1 GSTQIVVTAAAG
13 APGIGNVA
21 VYSAST
27 GTTVKSN
34 GFTYLK
40 TDQTISFPNLGKQ
53 EVTNTIGLS
62 ATATSLL
69 DVSFSVASGPAEL
82 SGGTNLSFTGA
93 GHVVLLADQAG
104 DGNWNA
110 APTVTNAFD
119 VIGVITNVTPASGTR
134 YTEHEVTISGLWL
147 GSGTDITNVMLC
159 DVSAVIIT
167 QGIHSVTVMAGLSP
181 VATNG
186 DVFVQ
191 SAGFGTVVLTN
202 GFSYLP
208 VPPPPVA
215 LSAVDITADRFTAR
229 WTAAESATNYLIDVS
244 ETNAF
249 TTFTGIYS
257 NWSFGDVTAGLVTG
271 LTDGVTYYY
280 RVRAANS
287 YGSSLDSNI
296 IEVPVS
302 TNTPYI
308 LYEVTNGVASAGS
321 SDVIDLTKLFYGS
334 GMSYSIISNSN
345 PSLVT
350 ATLNGSELILS
361 YAASVTGSADITVR
375 TTDLSNGFYVD
386 NTITVHV
393 VPEPGENIGAITLNP
408 QTGLFEQ
415 TITVSNTSPTLA
427 ARAVTLTVTNLTSG
441 AELYNATGTDEHGNP
456 EILWIGTLDPLTAMD
471 FTLQYY
477 TATRGTAPT
486 GTVIVSLS
494 LESPQTAVSGTA
506 FNLSGTPQNI
516 SGTQSF
522 LIEFG
527 ATPGRTYYIQYTDAL
542 SNPWKTVQPPI
553 VAPVN
558 RIQWIDSG
566 PPGTE
571 SAPGAVSN
579 RFYRI
584 LEKTQN

>member
-1 GSTQIVVTAAAG
+1 
-13 APGIGNVA
+13 
-21 VYSAST
+21 
-27 GTTVKSN
+27 
-34 GFTYLK
+34 
-40 TDQTISFPNLGKQ
+40 
-53 EVTNTIGLS
+53 
-62 ATATSLL
+62 
-69 DVSFSVASGPAEL
+69 
-82 SGGTNLSFTGA
+82 
-93 GHVVLLADQAG
+93 
-104 DGNWNA
+104 
-110 APTVTNAFD
+110 
-119 VIGVITNVTPASGTR
+119 
-134 YTEHEVTISGLWL
+134 
-147 GSGTDITNVMLC
+147 
-159 DVSAVIIT
+159 
-167 QGIHSVTVMAGLSP
+167 
-181 VATNG
+181 
-186 DVFVQ
+186 VQ

-208 VPPPPVA
+208 VPPPPTA
-215 LSAVDITADRFTAR
+215 LSAVGITADRFTAR
-229 WTAAESATNYLIDVS
+229 WTTTESATDYLIDVS
-244 ETNAF
+244 ETN
-249 TTFTGIYS
+249 TFTSFTGVYS

-271 LTDGVTYYY
+271 LVDGVTYWY

-287 YGSSLDSNI
+287 YGSSLDSNL

-308 LYEVTNGVASAGS
+308 QYEVTNGVASAGS
-321 SDVIDLTKLFYGS
+321 SDVIDLTKLFHGS
-334 GMSYSIISNSN
+334 GMSYSIVSNSN
-345 PSLVT
+345 PTLVV
-350 ATLNGSELILS
+350 ATLNGSELVLN
-361 YAASVTGSADITVR
+361 YAAGVTGTADITVR

-386 NTITVHV
+386 SMITVHV
-393 VPEPGENIGAITLNP
+393 VPAPGENISAITLNP
-408 QTGLFEQ
+408 QNGLFEQ

-427 ARAVTLTVTNLTSG
+427 ARAVTLTVTNLSAG
-441 AELYNATGTDEHGNP
+441 ASLYNATGTDEFGNP

-477 TATRGTAPT
+477 TATRGTAPS
-486 GTVIVSLS
+486 GTVITSLS
-494 LESPQTAVSGTA
+494 LEDPQTMISGTA
-506 FNLSGTPQNI
+506 FNLSGTPQTI

-584 LEKTQN
+584 IEETQN